1 MIGRPFWTLSLTIS
15 SKFSSL
21 SHHFFSS
28 SITKFSLSSSKEL
41 FADSGDFDLLEIDVA
56 LMSSLEKLLRKILG
70 NEIETVEEVGDWSGD
85 FDSRQPL
92 EALGLIEEEVENGEE
107 GKSGSWGFLKSGILR
122 PFLWEVSTSAQ
133 RNLFGRLLHESPDAK
148 GGAAGMSTLLE
159 LHLSSSTSIGSS
171 TCTSKASSVSG
182 GRSEISEMPD
192 SIVNVLGWPWGE
204 QFISTYA
211 ASSQLPVG
219 GERPKVIV
227 SSAALSLG
235 SLL

>member
-15 SKFSSL
+15 SRFSSL

-56 LMSSLEKLLRKILG
+56 LMSSFEKLLRKILG

-92 EALGLIEEEVENGEE
+92 EELGLIEEVENGEE
-107 GKSGSWGFLKSGILR
+107 GRSGSWGFLKSGILR

-159 LHLSSSTSIGSS
+159 LHLSSSTSMVLS

>member
-28 SITKFSLSSSKEL
+28 SITKFSLSSSNEL

-56 LMSSLEKLLRKILG
+56 LMSSFEKLLRKILG
-70 NEIETVEEVGDWSGD
+70 KEIETVEEVGDWSGD

-92 EALGLIEEEVENGEE
+92 EALGLIEEVENGEE

-159 LHLSSSTSIGSS
+159 LHLSSSTSIGLS